1 MKITKNRVL
10 DVIATTVV
18 LMAFI
23 LVSLYVVFIAYEDPF
38 FLLGW
43 IIIGSGLYLIGWASF
58 RFGGL
63 LEKRKR
69 IREAKRDKQNEV

>member
-1 MKITKNRVL
+1 MKINKNRVL

-18 LMAFI
+18 LKVFI
-23 LVSLYVVFIAYEDPF
+23 LVTLYVVFVAYEDPF

-43 IIIGSGLYLIGWASF
+43 IIIGSGLYLIGWSAF

-69 IREAKRDKQNEV
+69 IREAKKDKQ